1 MSFFSWLRKRTS
13 IGSPRGRARHRFTPS
28 RFRPQ
33 LEILEGRD
41 VPSTLTVTNNLD
53 NGSVGSLRYEIGQAH
68 KGDTIVFAPSLDGQ
82 TIVLGGSELDIA
94 KNLTIQGPGAGLLT
108 INGGR
113 QIINATG
120 SRVFAVEKHTNVTL
134 SGLTITGGG
143 GTASAI
149 PYYFPSPFD
158 NDGGGILNLGTLTV
172 SACTVS
178 GNYASPNSA
187 SSYGG
192 GIYNAGALTVSAST
206 ISGNYAEAIIDV
218 GLSPG
223 PTNNGG
229 GIYNAGSMTVT
240 GSTISGNFAA
250 TDGGGIYNAG
260 TATISN
266 CTLSGNTT
274 FSFGGAIYNAG
285 TMTVSGCT
293 VSNNIADIGAG
304 SGIYNAGTLTVSS
317 STFSGNFG
325 VVGPS
330 DPNGNNIFG
339 PYTDG
344 GGNTFG

>member
-1 MSFFSWLRKRTS
+1 MQLFSWSHKRTT
-13 IGSPRGRARHRFTPS
+13 GRPHTRRTSPIS
-28 RFRPQ
+28 FRPR
-33 LEILEGRD
+33 LEVLEGRD

-53 NGSVGSLRYEIGQAH
+53 NGSGGSLRYEIAQAK

-120 SRVFAVEKHTNVTL
+120 SRVFAVEKHISATL

-143 GTASAI
+143 GTASAN
-149 PYYFPSPFD
+149 PYYFPSPYD

-172 SACTVS
+172 SGCTIS

-206 ISGNYAEAIIDV
+206 ISGNYAQAIIDV

-223 PTNNGG
+223 PTNDGG

-240 GSTISGNFAA
+240 GSTISGNFAL

-260 TATISN
+260 SATVSN
-266 CTLSGNTT
+266 CTLSGDTAV
-274 FSFGGAIYNAG
+274 SFGGAIYNAG
-285 TMTVSGCT
+285 TLTVSGCM
-293 VSNNIADIGAG
+293 VSNNIADSLTGA
-304 SGIYNAGTLTVSS
+304 GIYNAGMLTVSD

-330 DPNGNNIFG
+330 DPNGNNIYG

-344 GGNTFG
+344 GGNTFS